1 MGSVFMKEQLQLIFA
16 ALLALVLLPLAV
28 TLILSG
34 WDSVSLEKEPDIE
47 MYLVEIIYREMPE
60 AYEGEAIKAQVVLAR
75 STLKKGLKDGSVTQG
90 DLERIASNL
99 KEDMEKKEF
108 LKSYETIQG
117 YVTQT
122 RGEVLMY
129 ENRVCE
135 GSFHR
140 VSGGATRD
148 GAEVFGNDTYAY
160 ITGVD
165 SAMDME
171 SPDYMKGHYFTPEEL
186 YDELKEK
193 YPDSE
198 LDKEKMEDCI
208 EIVSRDTQG
217 YILEMKVGNVPCS
230 GEEFRKVLNL
240 NSSNFTFSKMGDEFR
255 FLCRGVGHGLGM
267 SQFGANKLA
276 QQGKDYKEIL
286 KYYFPKVEI
295 IEG

>member
-1 MGSVFMKEQLQLIFA
+1 MKEQLQLIFG
-16 ALLALVLLPLAV
+16 ALLALVLLPLTI

-34 WDSVSLEKEPDIE
+34 WDAVSLNKEPDIE
-47 MYLVEIIYREMPE
+47 MYLIEIIYREMPE
-60 AYEGEAIKAQVVLAR
+60 DYEEEAIKAQAVLAR
-75 STLKKGLKDGSVTQG
+75 STLKKGLKDGSVTQS

-108 LKSYETIQG
+108 LKSYETIEG
-117 YVTQT
+117 YVRQT
-122 RGEVLMY
+122 KGEVLMY
-129 ENRVCE
+129 ENQICE

-140 VSGGATRD
+140 VSAGATRD

-160 ITGVD
+160 ITGVE

-171 SPDYMKGHYFTPEEL
+171 SADYMKGHYFTPEEL
-186 YDELKEK
+186 YAALKEM

-198 LDKEKMEDCI
+198 VDMEKIEDAI
-208 EIVSRDTQG
+208 EIVAQDTKG

-240 NSSNFTFSKMGDEFR
+240 NSSNFTLSKMGNEIR

-286 KYYFPKVEI
+286 KYYFPRVEI
-295 IEG
+295 IVV

>member
-1 MGSVFMKEQLQLIFA
+1 MKEQLQLIFG

-34 WDSVSLEKEPDIE
+34 WDAVSLKKEPDIE
-47 MYLVEIIYREMPE
+47 MYLVEVVYREMPKD
-60 AYEGEAIKAQVVLAR
+60 YEEEAIKAQAVLAR
-75 STLKKGLKDGSVTQG
+75 STLKKGLKDGSVTQS
-90 DLERIASNL
+90 DLERIALNL

-108 LKSYETIQG
+108 LESYETIEG
-117 YVTQT
+117 YVSQT

-129 ENRVCE
+129 EDQVCE

-140 VSGGATRD
+140 VSAGATRD
-148 GAEVFGNDTYAY
+148 GTEVFGNDTYAY
-160 ITGVD
+160 IAGVE

-171 SPDYMKGHYFTPEEL
+171 SEDYIKGHYFTPEEL
-186 YDELKEK
+186 YDVLKEK

-198 LDKEKMEDCI
+198 LDKEKIEDSI
-208 EIVSRDTQG
+208 EIVTRDAQG
-217 YILEMKVGNVPCS
+217 YILEMKVGTVPCS

-240 NSSNFTFSKMGDEFR
+240 NSSNFTFSKMGDEIR

-286 KYYFPKVEI
+286 KYYFPEVEI
-295 IEG
+295 IMA

>member
-1 MGSVFMKEQLQLIFA
+1 MKEQLQLIFG
-16 ALLALVLLPLAV
+16 ALLALVLLPLTI

-34 WDSVSLEKEPDIE
+34 WDAVSLNKEPDIE
-47 MYLVEIIYREMPE
+47 MYLIEVIYREMPE
-60 AYEGEAIKAQVVLAR
+60 DYEEEAIKAQAVLAR
-75 STLKKGLKDGSVTQG
+75 STLKKGLKDGSVTQS

-108 LKSYETIQG
+108 LKSYETIEG
-117 YVTQT
+117 YVRQT
-122 RGEVLMY
+122 KGEVLMY
-129 ENRVCE
+129 ENQICE

-140 VSGGATRD
+140 VSAGATRD

-160 ITGVD
+160 IAGVE

-171 SPDYMKGHYFTPEEL
+171 SADYMEGHYFTPEEL
-186 YDELKEK
+186 SAALKEM

-198 LDKEKMEDCI
+198 VDTENIEDSI
-208 EIVSRDTQG
+208 EIVSRDAKG

-240 NSSNFTFSKMGDEFR
+240 NSSNFTLSKMGNEIR

-276 QQGKDYKEIL
+276 LQGKDYKEIL
-286 KYYFPKVEI
+286 KYYFPRVEI
-295 IEG
+295 IVA

>member
-1 MGSVFMKEQLQLIFA
+1 MKEQLQLIFG
-16 ALLALVLLPLAV
+16 ALLALVLLPLTI

-34 WDSVSLEKEPDIE
+34 WDAVSLNKEPDIE
-47 MYLVEIIYREMPE
+47 MYLIEMIYRELPE
-60 AYEGEAIKAQVVLAR
+60 DYEEEAIKAQAVLAR
-75 STLKKGLKDGSVTQG
+75 STLKKGLKDGSVTQS

-108 LKSYETIQG
+108 LKNYEIIEG
-117 YVTQT
+117 YVRQT
-122 RGEVLMY
+122 KGEVLMY
-129 ENRVCE
+129 ENQICE

-140 VSGGATRD
+140 VSAGATRD

-160 ITGVD
+160 IAGVE

-171 SPDYMKGHYFTPEEL
+171 SADYMKGHYFTPEEL
-186 YDELKEK
+186 YAALKEM

-198 LDKEKMEDCI
+198 VDTEKIEDSI
-208 EIVSRDTQG
+208 EIVARDAKG
-217 YILEMKVGNVPCS
+217 YILEMEVGNVPCS

-240 NSSNFTFSKMGDEFR
+240 NSSNFTLSKMGNEIR

-276 QQGKDYKEIL
+276 LQGKDYKDIL
-286 KYYFPKVEI
+286 KYYFPRVEI
-295 IEG
+295 IVA